1 MGRGCV
7 TADRCPV
14 TRWPWHA
21 EGQGVQSAHEN
32 RYTTNERGPNMV
44 RRAMKLPKDQILE
57 PEDRTSTSG
66 TTGDDV
72 EGHGMPL
79 TAPPGL
85 VSRRS
90 GHGGEALPTAD

>member
-1 MGRGCV
+1 
-7 TADRCPV
+7 
-14 TRWPWHA
+14 
-21 EGQGVQSAHEN
+21 
-32 RYTTNERGPNMV
+32 MV

-57 PEDRTSTSG
+57 PEDRTVPTG

-85 VSRRS
+85 ASRRGT
-90 GHGGEALPTAD
+90 GHGGEAIPTDDDDEDDVEGHRINM

>member
-1 MGRGCV
+1 
-7 TADRCPV
+7 
-14 TRWPWHA
+14 
-21 EGQGVQSAHEN
+21 
-32 RYTTNERGPNMV
+32 MV

-57 PEDRTSTSG
+57 PEDRTTTSG
-66 TTGDDV
+66 TTSDDV

-90 GHGGEALPTAD
+90 GNGGEALPAADDEDDVEGHLVR